1 MKIVVIGLLVGSV
14 LGAWTSPMSGADA
27 QDSLRDA
34 LYRRFQPSR
43 IEVANPARRGM
54 VTRYGQLLVLSVED
68 VPAKPFHV
76 MQANPKA
83 PVSHVMDFA
92 RIEVK
97 ADGSI
102 QAEAGPL
109 TLTKGTSLVVLE
121 VALKGLR
128 VHLLTHTASPVAGPP
143 GGGRVYGCTEFVFD
157 VEPDVV
163 SAGRADLVIERIER
177 WLAWTSGQ
185 RVCAPAIDPLC
196 LEP

>member
-27 QDSLRDA
+27 RDSLQDA

-54 VTRYGQLLVLSVED
+54 VTRYGQLLVLSVEG

-97 ADGSI
+97 ADASI
-102 QAEAGPL
+102 QAESGPL
-109 TLTKGTSLVVLE
+109 KLAKGTSLVVLE
-121 VALKGLR
+121 VALKDNR
-128 VHLLTHTASPVAGPP
+128 VHLLTHTASPVPGDGP
-143 GGGRVYGCTEFVFD
+143 VYGCTEFVFD
-157 VEPDVV
+157 VELKVIRG
-163 SAGRADLVIERIER
+163 GRADVVFARIER
-177 WLAWTSGQ
+177 WLTWTSGQ
-185 RVCAPAIDPLC
+185 RFCAPGIDPLC

>member
-1 MKIVVIGLLVGSV
+1 
-14 LGAWTSPMSGADA
+14 MSGADA
-27 QDSLRDA
+27 QESLQTA

-54 VTRYGQLLVLSVED
+54 VTRYGQLLILAVD
-68 VPAKPFHV
+68 GVPAKPFHV
-76 MQANPKA
+76 MQDNPKA

-97 ADGSI
+97 ADASI

-109 TLTKGTSLVVLE
+109 TLPKGTSLVVLD
-121 VALKGLR
+121 VALKGDR
-128 VHLLTHTASPVAGPP
+128 VHLLTHTASPIAGPP
-143 GGGRVYGCTEFVFD
+143 GGQPVYGCTEFVFD
-157 VEPDVV
+157 LEPDVV
-163 SAGRADLVIERIER
+163 RAGRADLVIERIER
-177 WLAWTSGQ
+177 SLTWTSDQ

>member
-1 MKIVVIGLLVGSV
+1 
-14 LGAWTSPMSGADA
+14 MSGADA

-54 VTRYGQLLVLSVED
+54 VTRYGQLLVLSVEG

-83 PVSHVMDFA
+83 PVFHVMDFA

-97 ADGSI
+97 TNESI

-109 TLTKGTSLVVLE
+109 TLTKGTSVVVLE
-121 VALKGLR
+121 VALKGLQ

-143 GGGRVYGCTEFVFD
+143 GGEPVYGCTEFVFD

-185 RVCAPAIDPLC
+185 RVCAPGIDPLC

>member
-27 QDSLRDA
+27 RDSLRDA

-43 IEVANPARRGM
+43 IEVADPARRGM
-54 VTRYGQLLVLSVED
+54 VTRYGQLLVVSVEG

-76 MQANPKA
+76 MQANSK
-83 PVSHVMDFA
+83 VFHVMDFA

-97 ADGSI
+97 TDGSI

-143 GGGRVYGCTEFVFD
+143 GGERVYGCTEFVFD
-157 VEPDVV
+157 VAPDIVK
-163 SAGRADLVIERIER
+163 AGRADVVLARIER
-177 WLAWTSGQ
+177 WLAWTSEQ
-185 RVCAPAIDPLC
+185 RECAPGIEPLC